1 MLYGHFKNTKS
12 DSHIHS
18 QCSQHPS
25 CTHFIFISHSDP
37 LLSRCFNARFRLA
50 WGHFS
55 VRLIFSA
62 RLSLLMWTYQSFDLF
77 RNSMDE
83 RNYPPRYKHNHS
95 GMRRYQICS
104 WKHSEKLSLHIR
116 GYHTWPMS
124 WCALCSYQ
132 LLCCYSRDSV
142 SVYHFSFFCLLS
154 VDDFGIGGTG
164 SITHIPYSVR
174 FTLKFFDGNT
184 RKST

>member
-1 MLYGHFKNTKS
+1 MLCGHFKNTKS

-95 GMRRYQICS
+95 EWDDTKYVVENIAKSCRFIYAVTTHGQCHGVPFARINYYAVIPA
-104 WKHSEKLSLHIR
+104 
-116 GYHTWPMS
+116 T
-124 WCALCSYQ
+124 LCLFTISP
-132 LLCCYSRDSV
+132 SFA
-142 SVYHFSFFCLLS
+142 FSQS
-154 VDDFGIGGTG
+154 T
-164 SITHIPYSVR
+164 
-174 FTLKFFDGNT
+174 TLA
-184 RKST
+184 